1 MLNTLAVLFLH
12 NVTTLLGSLILCL
25 QTKYLAISP
34 TNIFTLQSG
43 NVFNKLPSIT
53 IFHSLLECWFA
64 ISCLTLAS
72 LPCSTFS
79 GLLCSEG
86 RSFIVFYYLCSLV
99 MKRMVFWLRKLEV
112 TLIFVGRNHGYYAL
126 LQAVRDI
133 FEKGVE
139 NPNKLVNRL
148 TMDEDRC
155 PSKCFVTPILPVLWR
170 PL

>member
-25 QTKYLAISP
+25 QTKYLNFSHKHIHFAR
-34 TNIFTLQSG
+34 G
-43 NVFNKLPSIT
+43 NVFNKPPSIT

-99 MKRMVFWLRKLEV
+99 MKRMVFWLSKLEV
-112 TLIFVGRNHGYYAL
+112 ALIFVGRNHGYYAL

-155 PSKCFVTPILPVLWR
+155 PRKCFVKSILPVLWR